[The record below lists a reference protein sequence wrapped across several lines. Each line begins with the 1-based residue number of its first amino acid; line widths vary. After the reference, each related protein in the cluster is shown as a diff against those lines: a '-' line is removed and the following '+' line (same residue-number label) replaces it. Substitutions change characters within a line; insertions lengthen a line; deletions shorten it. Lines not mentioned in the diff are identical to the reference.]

1 MPPPRRLPREIISA
15 KPDGSP
21 DLPECFVLID
31 CKLPQDDI
39 RVRYPRFW
47 EYLQTGIKS
56 QVSRGYLASRRRP
69 WYSQENRPAAPFL
82 CTYMGRGRNGVKPF
96 RFLWNQSKATAHNV
110 YLLLYPKGKLKDIL
124 AGNMDV
130 TSKVFEALQQI
141 DTSSFIG
148 SGRAYGGG
156 LFKMEPRELAAIPA
170 DVLIEHPGLEAID
183 G

>member
-1 MPPPRRLPREIISA
+1 
-15 KPDGSP
+15 
-21 DLPECFVLID
+21 
-31 CKLPQDDI
+31 
-39 RVRYPRFW
+39 
-47 EYLQTGIKS
+47 
-56 QVSRGYLASRRRP
+56 
-69 WYSQENRPAAPFL
+69 
-82 CTYMGRGRNGVKPF
+82 MGRGRNGVKPF